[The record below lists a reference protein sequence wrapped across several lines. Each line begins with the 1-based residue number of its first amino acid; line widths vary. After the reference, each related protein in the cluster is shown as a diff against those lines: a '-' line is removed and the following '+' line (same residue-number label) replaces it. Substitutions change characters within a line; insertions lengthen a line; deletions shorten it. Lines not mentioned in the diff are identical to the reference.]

1 MTNTTPISAKLS
13 RTTLGWR
20 VLLAL
25 LLTASCGETGSGGLT
40 GPAPTGALELSLSG
54 LPAGVAG
61 RLIVIGPN
69 RIDTLT
75 SSRMLSGLTPG
86 QYQIAAQDVDA
97 DDVTLL
103 ASPAFQTIAVSGGGT
118 ASAHVDYHP
127 GAPRSGSLT
136 VAVVSTAIYF
146 APRLVVC
153 FVASHPGIKVR
164 LLDANRE
171 QVLRLLG
178 ESAVELAVMGE
189 PPEGSRLDAAYFA
202 DHPLGIVAAPGHR
215 LVSQPRVEAA
225 ALAGEVFVLR
235 EAGSGTRRTM
245 ERFFAAAGVGVAA
258 GMEMSSNE
266 AVKQAVMAGLGLG
279 FLSLHTVGLELSTGR
294 LRVLDVRD
302 LPVRRRWNLCARRDR
317 LLSPA
322 ALAFRRFVA
331 DRGAALLLEGVLGR
345 P

>member
-1 MTNTTPISAKLS
+1 MKNLTFRQLRVFEAVARHLS
-13 RTTLGWR
+13 FSRAAEELF
-20 VLLAL
+20 
-25 LLTASCGETGSGGLT
+25 LTQ
-40 GPAPTGALELSLSG
+40 PAVSMQVKQLEESVG
-54 LPAGVAG
+54 LPLVEQTGKRIRLTEAGTLMAQTARRLAG
-61 RLIVIGPN
+61 ELR
-69 RIDTLT
+69 
-75 SSRMLSGLTPG
+75 
-86 QYQIAAQDVDA
+86 QA
-97 DDVTLL
+97 DDAL
-103 ASPAFQTIAVSGGGT
+103 AALKGLE
-118 ASAHVDYHP
+118 
-127 GAPRSGSLT
+127 SGSLT

-146 APRLVVC
+146 APHLVAR